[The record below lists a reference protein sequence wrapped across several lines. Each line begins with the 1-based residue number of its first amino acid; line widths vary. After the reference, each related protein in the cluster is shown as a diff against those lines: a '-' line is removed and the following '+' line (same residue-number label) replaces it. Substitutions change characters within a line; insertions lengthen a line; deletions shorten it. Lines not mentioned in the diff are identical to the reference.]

1 MLYKAVKRFL
11 DIFFSFILLII
22 LLPIMLL
29 TALAIKIDSRG
40 PVLFRQ
46 ERLGY
51 RKKVFR
57 MIKFRSM
64 QVNSEKTGSGVYSA
78 KGDPR
83 VTRVGRII
91 RATSLDEL
99 PQLINILLGEMS
111 FIGPRPPLTYHPW
124 PLEQY
129 TDEQLRMFDV
139 RPGLSG
145 WAQVHGRKHVE
156 WNERIR
162 LNVWYVDHISF
173 WLDIKIFFLT
183 IKCTFSASNN
193 ENVGQTVI
201 NSPQKLSEK

>member
-1 MLYKAVKRFL
+1 MFYKAVKRFL
-11 DIFFSFILLII
+11 DVLFSIILLI
-22 LLPIMLL
+22 LLSPVMLL
-29 TALAIKIDSRG
+29 TAIAVKIDSRG
-40 PVLFRQ
+40 PALFCQ

-51 RKKVFR
+51 KTKVFR

-64 QVNSEKTGSGVYSA
+64 QVNSEKTGSGAYSG
-78 KGDPR
+78 KNDPR
-83 VTRVGRII
+83 VTRVGKFI

-99 PQLINILLGEMS
+99 PQLINVLKGEMS

-124 PLEQY
+124 PVEQY
-129 TDEQLRMFDV
+129 SEEQLRMFDV

-162 LNVWYVDHISF
+162 LNVWYVDHMSF
-173 WLDIKIFFLT
+173 LLDLKVLLLT
-183 IKCTFSASNN
+183 VKCTFLRSDN

-201 NSPQKLSEK
+201 NSPQKLPEK

>member
-1 MLYKAVKRFL
+1 MFYKAVKRFL
-11 DIFFSFILLII
+11 DIIFSIVLLII

-51 RKKVFR
+51 HKKVFR

-64 QVNSEKTGSGVYSA
+64 QVNTEKTGSGVYSE

-91 RATSLDEL
+91 RATSIDEL
-99 PQLINILLGEMS
+99 PQLINILRGEMS

-124 PLEQY
+124 PIEQY
-129 TDEQLRMFDV
+129 TEEQLRMFDV

-162 LNVWYVDHISF
+162 LNVWYVDHLSF
-173 WLDIKIFFLT
+173 WLDVKVFLLT
-183 IKCTFSASNN
+183 IKCTFTGSDN

-201 NSPQKLSEK
+201 DSPQKLTEK

>member
-1 MLYKAVKRFL
+1 
-11 DIFFSFILLII
+11 
-22 LLPIMLL
+22 MLL

-51 RKKVFR
+51 HKKVFR

-64 QVNSEKTGSGVYSA
+64 QVNTEKTGSGVYSG
-78 KGDPR
+78 KNDPR

-91 RATSLDEL
+91 RATSIDEL
-99 PQLINILLGEMS
+99 PQLINILRGEMS

-124 PLEQY
+124 PIEQY
-129 TDEQLRMFDV
+129 TEEQLRMFDV

-145 WAQVHGRKHVE
+145 WAQVNGRKHVE

-162 LNVWYVDHISF
+162 LNVWYVDHLSF
-173 WLDIKIFFLT
+173 WLDVKVFLLT
-183 IKCTFSASNN
+183 IKCTFTGSDN

-201 NSPQKLSEK
+201 DAPQTMTEN